1 MKGGLAEEAGSALFW
16 KALLQGGTHLIY
28 LLRLL
33 ILARV
38 LAPEDFGLLAIAMTG
53 IGMSLRLTDLGIQ
66 PSLVQRPSLTDQHYD
81 TAWTIGVL
89 ILAVAVAG
97 AGASLGIRHTQAT
110 AGSNAL
116 VKPPLPT

>member
-38 LAPEDFGLLAIAMTG
+38 LAPEDFWVFIVLHTFQ
-53 IGMSLRLTDLGIQ
+53 SLFFWQEVHAASAKSFSASAWRAASSAVIT
-66 PSLVQRPSLTDQHYD
+66 PRPFLVT
-81 TAWTIGVL
+81 
-89 ILAVAVAG
+89 
-97 AGASLGIRHTQAT
+97 
-110 AGSNAL
+110 
-116 VKPPLPT
+116 

>member
-53 IGMSLRLTDLGIQ
+53 IGISLRLTDLGIQ
-66 PSLVQRPSLTDQHYD
+66 PSLVQRASLTEQHYN
-81 TAWTIGVL
+81 TAWTVGVL
-89 ILAVAVAG
+89 
-97 AGASLGIRHTQAT
+97 
-110 AGSNAL
+110 
-116 VKPPLPT
+116 